1 MKKSLL
7 TAFAGCALC
16 ASANATEWTADIIG
30 IFDTDGAVYAA
41 QTAVAADGSVIAAGA
56 FNAEAT
62 ILGNAFEP
70 VGTSAYIAKYN
81 ADGTAAWSVALTGAA
96 TVTAITTDAE
106 GNIYVAARYADE
118 VTLGSTDAKTEVVKG
133 IMAWGDYTTDKDASF
148 IARYSAA
155 GALTAVTSYVPEEIA
170 AAAAASAVVV
180 AAAAATVST

>member
-1 MKKSLL
+1 MQSDSRTRLIASLLQTILILNSTDMKKSLL

-81 ADGTAAWSVALTGAA
+81 ADGTAAW
-96 TVTAITTDAE
+96 
-106 GNIYVAARYADE
+106 
-118 VTLGSTDAKTEVVKG
+118 
-133 IMAWGDYTTDKDASF
+133 
-148 IARYSAA
+148 
-155 GALTAVTSYVPEEIA
+155 
-170 AAAAASAVVV
+170 
-180 AAAAATVST
+180 